1 MSVSGNPTKSL
12 GGGSSAVAASAH
24 ANCARFRGTDPLI
37 VQRTRRTLAKDLGFP
52 DSGGTIPE
60 ARWMRAMTFEKLVK
74 DEAFA
79 SRLATTAIGA
89 LELDRPTSV
98 AIAMARE
105 NSETTAEQLQKAHD
119 RAVARGAATLL
130 YGLAVPFVG
139 FEDRRATEVKPDFA
153 VIAPTKDGL
162 GSWLVMGD
170 AKDYERVRSRI
181 DDKRLLKGFLQVAVG
196 AESAQAWSRLP
207 DGMAVHTW
215 GVLAVPRNSFLQ
227 PEALVEDLGDHRR
240 EVAMRIAE
248 RRAEA
253 EATQYDDATPV
264 DEFLKHLVATFD
276 PAACGSCTL
285 FGYCRDE
292 LRHSTDP
299 LDLLIEIGVAADQRQ
314 HVAGLLTG
322 GTAGDAAPATLAA
335 NVTATRDG
343 VAVMTQQRR
352 VDPIGLPGTIHVVAV
367 KSDAAALGVHGLAVQ
382 VVTKD
387 GPGTWDSYVF
397 DDPQSPA
404 TRSGIMKVLG
414 KAITAAMADRRRANK
429 DDQDPV
435 HLVVPDKATGDLL
448 TSIADNMAG
457 LELNRLRW
465 ERDKQMGRPQLTY
478 NGEPAII
485 PPALS
490 ENERTAISFLLEE
503 DRARAFNLRFPVLVA
518 QSVLARHLV
527 AGGPTY
533 NALRLDYLVAWAQPG
548 NPIDHRRITDEI
560 EELEHTPGARL
571 TSAMSNQIHRALA
584 GERPRTPEERDAGP
598 ADPARYKALVLEELR
613 YKSDVLDATV
623 AVLGDMPLS
632 TLQPAYRALE
642 GAAQAVWRRRQSFR
656 ASDLVRFGRTYR
668 HWRNHLVPVIQ
679 DDDRCRD
686 QLLALANP
694 VALHDMAA
702 DAGNRHV
709 VFATVVSADPP
720 VLDIASRRIKED
732 TRLVLL
738 HDGEK
743 ACVEDSNVELKVQAG
758 SFKLHGLS
766 IGPVDRVGLADE
778 PVTHWRW
785 EPRLHPALE
794 VGQRVIVGD
803 FSWFCDLKGNLALSV
818 KRPGLDSGNGPKPT
832 CTYDSYAD
840 DPVTHAWCCRPHE
853 LVEAEF
859 SDNDAQK
866 RANGELNPETWPPI
880 RDDDGF
886 EVEAAGLPKGDP
898 FASPS
903 SAAPDDVTLDD
914 LDLAE

>member
-1 MSVSGNPTKSL
+1 M
-12 GGGSSAVAASAH
+12 
-24 ANCARFRGTDPLI
+24 I
-37 VQRTRRTLAKDLGFP
+37 VQRSRRTLAKDLGFP
-52 DSGGTIPE
+52 DTGGKIPE

-74 DEAFA
+74 DHAFA
-79 SRLATTAIGA
+79 SRLATSAVGA
-89 LELDRPTSV
+89 LDLDRPTEV
-98 AIAMARE
+98 VIALARE
-105 NSETTAEQLQKAHD
+105 SSDTTADQLQRAHD
-119 RAVARGAATLL
+119 RAVAKGAATLI

-139 FEDRRATEVKPDFA
+139 YEDRRATEVKPDFA
-153 VIAPTKDGL
+153 VVAPTKDGT

-196 AESAQAWSRLP
+196 AESADAWSRRP
-207 DGMAVHTW
+207 RGMSVHTS

-240 EVAMRIAE
+240 EVAMRIDE
-248 RRAEA
+248 RRREA
-253 EATQYDDATPV
+253 ETTQYDDATPV
-264 DEFLKHLVATFD
+264 DEFVKHLIATFD

-292 LRHSTDP
+292 LRRSANP
-299 LDLLIEIGVAADQRQ
+299 LDLLVEIGVATDQRL
-314 HVAGLLTG
+314 HVAGLLTRG
-322 GTAGDAAPATLAA
+322 EASEAAPATLAA

-367 KSDAAALGVHGLAVQ
+367 KSDAAALGVHGLAVK
-382 VVTKD
+382 VVRKD

-397 DDPQSPA
+397 VDPQSSS
-404 TRSGIMKVLG
+404 TRADVMKVLG
-414 KAITAAMADRRRANK
+414 KAITAAMSDRRKANR
-429 DDQDPV
+429 DDPDPI

-465 ERDKQMGRPQLTY
+465 ERDKEMGRPQLTY
-478 NGEPAII
+478 NGDPAII
-485 PPALS
+485 PPKLS

-503 DRARAFNLRFPVLVA
+503 DRARAFSLRFPVLVA

-548 NPIDHRRITDEI
+548 NPIDHRRLTDEI

-571 TSAMSNQIHRALA
+571 TSAMSDQIHRALT
-584 GERPRTPEERDAGP
+584 GDKPRTQEERDAGP
-598 ADPARYKALVLEELR
+598 ADPDRYEALVLEELR

-623 AVLGDMPLS
+623 AVLTDMPLS

-642 GAAQAVWRRRQSFR
+642 GAAQAAWRRRQSFR

-668 HWRNHLVPVIQ
+668 HWRNSLVPVIQ
-679 DDDRCRD
+679 DDDKCRD

-702 DAGNRHV
+702 DAGNRFV
-709 VFATVVSADPP
+709 MFGTVVSADPP
-720 VLDIASRRIKED
+720 VLAIPSRRVQED

-738 HDGEK
+738 HDGDQ
-743 ACVEDSNVELKVQAG
+743 AAVEDPNVELKVQAG

-766 IGPVDRVGLADE
+766 IGPVDRVGLKDA

-785 EPRLHPALE
+785 EPRLHPVLE
-794 VGQRVIVGD
+794 VGRRVIVGD
-803 FSWFCDLKGNLALSV
+803 FAWFSDLKGNLALTV

-832 CTYDSYAD
+832 CTFDSYAD
-840 DPVTHAWCCRPHE
+840 DPAAHTWCCRPHE

-859 SDNDAQK
+859 SDSDAQK
-866 RANGELNPETWPPI
+866 RANGELNPQTWPPV

-886 EVEAAGLPKGDP
+886 EVEAAGLPQGNP
-898 FASPS
+898 FAEPS
-903 SAAPDDVTLDD
+903 RAAPDDVTLDD
-914 LDLAE
+914 LDLVE